1 MDTIFALAS
10 GRGKAGIAVVRI
22 SGAFAFD
29 AARQLCGDLPPLG
42 GRGLRVIRNSVGDA
56 LDEALVLV
64 FSADHSFT
72 GEDVVELHL
81 HGSIAIVA
89 AVQNALSLINGLRL
103 AEPGEFS
110 RRALENERLDLSRI
124 EGLSDMIEA
133 ETEAQRKQAM
143 RVFSGSLSDK
153 VTAWRKDLVRAAS
166 LIEATIDFVDEDVPV
181 DVLPEVSE
189 LLQRTIADLKS
200 EAVGTGIAERVR
212 DGFEVAI
219 VGPPNAGKSTLL
231 NYLAGR
237 DAAITSEIA
246 GTTRDVI
253 EVRMDL
259 GGIPVTLL
267 DTAGLRDGQDQ
278 VEIIGIERSIQ
289 RANDAD
295 IRIFLGPDDLGVQ
308 RKKDDLER
316 APKADVCGNPDNGV
330 SGFTGF
336 GVTSLLNDLQRALES
351 RVALVGSA
359 IKDRHRVAISRA
371 ISGINAGLTEF
382 SHGEDRADIAA
393 EELRAAINALDSL
406 VGRVDVEHILDEIF
420 ANFCIGK

>member
-1 MDTIFALAS
+1 
-10 GRGKAGIAVVRI
+10 
-22 SGAFAFD
+22 
-29 AARQLCGDLPPLG
+29 
-42 GRGLRVIRNSVGDA
+42 
-56 LDEALVLV
+56 
-64 FSADHSFT
+64 
-72 GEDVVELHL
+72 
-81 HGSIAIVA
+81 
-89 AVQNALSLINGLRL
+89 
-103 AEPGEFS
+103 
-110 RRALENERLDLSRI
+110 
-124 EGLSDMIEA
+124 
-133 ETEAQRKQAM
+133 M
-143 RVFSGSLSDK
+143 RVFSGALSDK
-153 VTAWRKDLVRAAS
+153 VTTWRKDLVRAAS

-189 LLQRTIADLKS
+189 LLQRTIVDLKS
-200 EAVGTGIAERVR
+200 ESVGSGIAERVR

-267 DTAGLRDGQDQ
+267 DTAGLRDGQDH

-316 APKADVCGNPDNGV
+316 APKADVGGNPDNGV

-336 GVTSLLNDLQRALES
+336 GVTFLLNDLQQVLES

-359 IKDRHRVAISRA
+359 TKDRHRVAITRA
-371 ISGINAGLTEF
+371 ISGIDAGLTEF

-393 EELRAAINALDSL
+393 EEMRAAINALDSL